1 MRALVKRYKAS
12 GHEEVNVVINFEGL
26 PLEDVRLLAE
36 FYVQHR
42 VECEL
47 KGYESKLPDSIVVFA
62 ADYIHQEVFVA
73 KPINLPPKIKGEKKS
88 KEREQFEAAT
98 KGLTKAELAE
108 LFGDSFTL

>member
-12 GHEEVNVVINFEGL
+12 GHEEVNIVVNFDTL

-36 FYVQHR
+36 LYVVHR
-42 VECEL
+42 LEGEL
-47 KGYESKLPDSIVVFA
+47 KHYDTKLPDSIMVFA

-73 KPINLPPKIKGEKKS
+73 KPINLPPKVKGEVKS
-88 KEREQFEAAT
+88 KERKQFEAAT